1 MPLTEFE
8 IIDKYFRHLTG
19 KNDRAVVAIGDDAAV
34 INIPYGRQ
42 LVTSVDTLVGGV
54 HFFQDTDPFNVG
66 YKSLA
71 VNISDL
77 AAMGAQPLWTTLAL
91 TVPDNDPDWM
101 EKFAAGFATVANKYG
116 VSLIGGDLTHGPLSI
131 TIQIMGIVE
140 RNLALTR
147 GGAGTGDGIY
157 VSGCLGGAGLALAC
171 RKQELA
177 HTVQPS
183 QSSTERLLRPDP
195 KVKLGRALLKLATA
209 AIDISDGLASD
220 LGHILESSGKGATV
234 NLDSIP
240 LCDDLGQIADQDT
253 RLQIGLCS
261 GDDYELCF
269 TVPEK
274 DIIRFEQVREEL
286 NIPLFRIGEITNGHS
301 IKWLNADGSE
311 YQLAATG
318 YRHF

>member
-19 KNDRAVVAIGDDAAV
+19 KNERAVVAIGDDAAV

-42 LVTSVDTLVGGV
+42 LVTSMDTLVGGV
-54 HFFQDTDPFNVG
+54 HFFQDTDPFDVG

-71 VNISDL
+71 VNISDM

-91 TVPDNDPDWM
+91 TVPAGDPDWM

-140 RNLALTR
+140 RNMALTR
-147 GGAGTGDGIY
+147 GSAGTGDGVY
-157 VSGCLGGAGLALAC
+157 VSGCLGGAGLALAG
-171 RKQELA
+171 RKQENSI
-177 HTVQPS
+177 TIQPS
-183 QSSTERLLRPDP
+183 QTSLERFLRPEP
-195 KVKLGRALLKLATA
+195 RVRLGRGLLKLATS
-209 AIDISDGLASD
+209 AIDISDGLAAD
-220 LGHILESSGKGATV
+220 LGHILEASSKGATI
-234 NLDSIP
+234 NLESIP
-240 LCDDLGQIADQDT
+240 LCDDLGQIDDRDT

-274 DIIRFEQVREEL
+274 DKSRLEELREEL
-286 NIPLFRIGEITNGHS
+286 NTPLTRIGEITNDQS
-301 IKWLNADGSE
+301 IKWINADGSE
-311 YQLAATG
+311 YELSATG